1 MPTVIWSIIL
11 LLAALVL
18 FGVEVF
24 TPGFGLPGIS
34 GILLLAADVLIT
46 ARTLKEAMI
55 LGLIA
60 ALIILVFL
68 IIGARF
74 ISKGRFPKKLIL
86 QQGEEDY
93 SPSEDLSGLVGLQG
107 TALTVLRPTGLAEL
121 GERRV
126 DVVTRGEFLE
136 PGSGVE
142 VVEVTGSRVV
152 VRACPVPA
160 QNA

>member
-60 ALIILVFL
+60 ALIVLVFV

-74 ISKGRFPKKLIL
+74 ISK
-86 QQGEEDY
+86 
-93 SPSEDLSGLVGLQG
+93 
-107 TALTVLRPTGLAEL
+107 
-121 GERRV
+121 
-126 DVVTRGEFLE
+126 
-136 PGSGVE
+136 
-142 VVEVTGSRVV
+142 
-152 VRACPVPA
+152 
-160 QNA
+160 

>member
-1 MPTVIWSIIL
+1 M
-11 LLAALVL
+11 
-18 FGVEVF
+18 
-24 TPGFGLPGIS
+24 
-34 GILLLAADVLIT
+34 
-46 ARTLKEAMI
+46 
-55 LGLIA
+55 
-60 ALIILVFL
+60 
-68 IIGARF
+68 
-74 ISKGRFPKKLIL
+74 
-86 QQGEEDY
+86 
-93 SPSEDLSGLVGLQG
+93 QG